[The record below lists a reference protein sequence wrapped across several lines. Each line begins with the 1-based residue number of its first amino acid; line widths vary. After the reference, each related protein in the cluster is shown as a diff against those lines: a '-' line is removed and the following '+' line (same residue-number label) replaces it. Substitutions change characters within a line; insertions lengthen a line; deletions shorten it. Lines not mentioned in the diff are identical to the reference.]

1 MYAHEKRVLEKGCG
15 RCGMFG
21 CAKAWKEAEECDIF
35 GVPTAARMERIKKS
49 EKYKT
54 KVDTYRMEK
63 KMPVLSY
70 SVAVMQH
77 QTGAEYSQSLLDG
90 FPADD
95 FVGAAERLASLKIE
109 MEAAGGWE

>member
-1 MYAHEKRVLEKGCG
+1 V
-15 RCGMFG
+15 
-21 CAKAWKEAEECDIF
+21 
-35 GVPTAARMERIKKS
+35 ERIKKS